1 MGFYYI
7 SSLVNKALITE
18 GVIAYAGHFL
28 VLTSSVGHA
37 RSHAER
43 DAVDGIS
50 RDFGVGL
57 LPTDPEDHKGV
68 GRNGG
73 GGVDG
78 FPQPAL
84 RSTLVEF
91 HRYLYRKKING

>member
-1 MGFYYI
+1 M
-7 SSLVNKALITE
+7 
-18 GVIAYAGHFL
+18 
-28 VLTSSVGHA
+28 
-37 RSHAER
+37 
-43 DAVDGIS
+43 DGIS

-57 LPTDPEDHKGV
+57 LPADPEGHKGV

-78 FPQPAL
+78 FTQPAL

-91 HRYLYRKKING
+91 NGYLYREEKRNCSGKGWKDVAGIQNNTSECVVVKISLYF